1 MIRFLLVVLA
11 FAAPVTYGCEFED
24 VSFSAKFEAGSLD
37 SCELNKNGEYV
48 LTFLPE
54 DKPINPSPWY
64 YFSVKSTTAKKIDVV
79 LTFDGFAPRY
89 LPKVSTD
96 QMSWQPIA
104 FDTNDMSM
112 SLSLDVTNK
121 PLYVA
126 AQRPIPNSAYD
137 AWLDKAAQTYAFE
150 PFAIGK
156 STAGRT
162 LSAFTLQKPDNKEWV
177 ILLGRQHP
185 PEVTGAVAMFAFL
198 DEFLAYT
205 ASKSEFLSRFN
216 VLVVPN
222 INPDGVAEG
231 HWRHSLGHK
240 DLNRDWNVFSQPE
253 TRAVKQYLDVITN
266 GGGKIVMGMDFH
278 STHNNVFYTIPQDE
292 KIAPTEMVV
301 TWLSSLQ
308 EKTAGVFKVNDKP
321 GTSPGRGV
329 FKQFFADVYKV
340 HGVTY
345 EVGDNEPDEK
355 TRYVAKHAAKTLIQ
369 TLNATPPEAF
379 YIENKQV
386 KASPL

>member
-1 MIRFLLVVLA
+1 MIRFLLIALA
-11 FAAPVTYGCEFED
+11 FSAPVTFACEFKD
-24 VSFSAKFEAGSLD
+24 VSFSAKFESGSLD
-37 SCELNKNGEYV
+37 NCELNKKGEYV

-64 YFSVKSTTAKKIDVV
+64 YFSVKSPVAKTIKVV

-89 LPKVSTD
+89 LPKVSDD
-96 QMSWQPIA
+96 QMSWQSIA
-104 FDTNDMSM
+104 FDTNEKGMSM
-112 SLSLDVTNK
+112 SLEVNSK

-126 AQRPIPNSAYD
+126 AQRPMPNSEYHN
-137 AWLDKAAQTYAFE
+137 WLEKAAQTYSFE
-150 PFAIGK
+150 PFVIGK
-156 STAGRT
+156 STAGRS
-162 LSAFTLQKPDNKEWV
+162 LSAFTLSKPENKEWV
-177 ILLGRQHP
+177 IFVGRQHP

-198 DEFLAYT
+198 DEFLADT
-205 ASKSEFLSRFN
+205 ASNTDFLSRFN

-231 HWRHSLGHK
+231 HWRHGLGHK

-253 TRAVKQYLDVITN
+253 TSAVKQYLDIITD

-292 KIAPTEMVV
+292 NIAPTEMVV

-308 EKTAGVFKVNDKP
+308 EQTKGVFKVFDKP

-329 FKQFFADVYKV
+329 FKQYFADVYHV

-355 TRYVAKHAAKTLIQ
+355 TRYVAKHAARTLIN

-379 YIENKQV
+379 YIKNNEE
-386 KASPL
+386 KAPNH

>member
-1 MIRFLLVVLA
+1 MIRFLLIALA
-11 FAAPVTYGCEFED
+11 FTAPVAFGCEFEG
-24 VSFSAKFEAGSLD
+24 VSFSAKFEAGNLD
-37 SCELNKNGEYV
+37 NCELNKNGEYV

-64 YFSVKSTTAKKIDVV
+64 YFSVKSPVAKTIKVL

-89 LPKVSTD
+89 LPKVSDD

-104 FDTNDMSM
+104 FDTNAKAM
-112 SLSLDVTNK
+112 SLSLDISSK
-121 PLYVA
+121 ALYVA
-126 AQRPIPNSAYD
+126 AQRPVLNSDYTN
-137 AWLDKAAQTYAFE
+137 WLDSAAQTYSFE
-150 PFAIGK
+150 PFVIGK
-156 STAGRT
+156 STAGRA
-162 LSAFTLQKPDNKEWV
+162 LSAFTLKKPENKEWV
-177 ILLGRQHP
+177 IFVGRQHP

-205 ASKSEFLSRFN
+205 AFNRDFLSRFN

-253 TRAVKQYLDVITN
+253 TKAVKEYLDSITGN
-266 GGGKIVMGMDFH
+266 GGKIVMGMDFH

-292 KIAPTEMVV
+292 NIAPTEMVV
-301 TWLSSLQ
+301 NWLSSLQ
-308 EKTAGVFKVNDKP
+308 EQTAGVFKVFDKP
-321 GTSPGRGV
+321 GTSPGKGV
-329 FKQFFADVYKV
+329 FKQFFADVYQV

-355 TRYVAKHAAKTLIQ
+355 TRYVAKHAAKTLIE

-379 YIENKQV
+379 YIK
-386 KASPL
+386 K